1 MQSWQDMAVSYAST
15 WDSATMTPQ
24 SKSITLDAL
33 GESEITHQQSR
44 YVPFTTDMIHI
55 PVFMDLE
62 LKHLER
68 TGVLTSR
75 TNFWI
80 WNLE

>member
-1 MQSWQDMAVSYAST
+1 MAAYYANT

-24 SKSITLDAL
+24 LKSITLDAT
-33 GESEITHQQSR
+33 GESEITLQQSP
-44 YVPFTTDMIHI
+44 YVHFTTDTIRI

-68 TGVLTSR
+68 TGVLTLR
-75 TNFWI
+75 TNSWR

>member
-1 MQSWQDMAVSYAST
+1 MQNWLDMAVSYANT

-24 SKSITLDAL
+24 LKSITLDAT

-44 YVPFTTDMIHI
+44 YVHFTIDMTHI

-62 LKHLER
+62 LKHLEL
-68 TGVLTSR
+68 TGGLTSR
-75 TNFWI
+75 TNSWR

>member
-1 MQSWQDMAVSYAST
+1 MQSWHDRAAFYAGI
-15 WDSATMTPQ
+15 WDSATQTPQ
-24 SKSITLDAL
+24 SKSITLDAT
-33 GESEITHQQSR
+33 GESEITLQQSL
-44 YVPFTTDMIHI
+44 YAPFITDMTHI

-68 TGVLTSR
+68 TGVLTLR
-75 TNFWI
+75 TSFWK

>member
-1 MQSWQDMAVSYAST
+1 MQSWRDMAVSYAGT

-24 SKSITLDAL
+24 SKSITLDAT
-33 GESEITHQQSR
+33 GESVITLQQSP
-44 YVPFTTDMIHI
+44 YVRFTTDTIRI

-62 LKHLER
+62 LKHLEL
-68 TGVLTSR
+68 TGGSTSR
-75 TNFWI
+75 TNSWR

>member
-1 MQSWQDMAVSYAST
+1 MAAYYANT

-24 SKSITLDAL
+24 LKSITLDAT

-68 TGVLTSR
+68 TGVLTLR
-75 TNFWI
+75 TNSWR

>member
-1 MQSWQDMAVSYAST
+1 MQSWRDMAALYANT

-24 SKSITLDAL
+24 SKSITLDAT
-33 GESEITHQQSR
+33 GESEITLQQSP
-44 YVPFTTDMIHI
+44 YVPFTTDTIHI

-62 LKHLER
+62 LKHLEL
-68 TGVLTSR
+68 TGVSTLRTSYWR
-75 TNFWI
+75 

>member
-1 MQSWQDMAVSYAST
+1 MQSWRDMAALYAGT
-15 WDSATMTPQ
+15 WDSATTTPQ
-24 SKSITLDAL
+24 SKSITLDAT
-33 GESEITHQQSR
+33 GESEITLQQSP
-44 YVPFTTDMIHI
+44 YVHFIIDMIHI
-55 PVFMDLE
+55 PVFTDLA

-75 TNFWI
+75 TNSWR